1 MEMLQYGFLK
11 NAFLAGGMIAL
22 IAPVIGVYI
31 VLRRQSLVAE
41 TLSHVSLAGVALG
54 ALLGYYPMLTGMAAA
69 LFGAILVDT
78 LRRSFR
84 SYSELSIAILMSGG
98 LATALVL
105 MSMNQGVSRSFTS
118 YLFGSIIAVNATD
131 LMVMAGVMVLCALFF
146 FFLWRPMY
154 VLTFD
159 EETAEVSGIPTRWLS
174 LSFSLLTGLVVAVSM
189 PIVGVLLVSSLMVL
203 PAAIALRLSKGFTLA
218 VVLAVVI
225 GLVGVLSGLT
235 LSFYQD
241 IPPGGTIVLVLIG
254 ILIAVLGIKRLVL
267 FFQTRFGSKEDA
279 GMVAS
284 KTVEER

>member
-1 MEMLQYGFLK
+1 
-11 NAFLAGGMIAL
+11 MIAL

-54 ALLGYYPMLTGMAAA
+54 ALLGFYPMLTGMAAA
-69 LFGAILVDT
+69 LIGAILVDN

-105 MSMNQGVSRSFTS
+105 MSLNQGVSRSFTS
-118 YLFGSIIAVNATD
+118 YLFGSIIAVSADD
-131 LMVMAGVMVLCALFF
+131 LWVMAGVLALCALFF

-159 EETAEVSGIPTRWLS
+159 EETAQASGIPTKWLS
-174 LSFSLLTGLVVAVSM
+174 LAFSLLTGLVVAVSM

-203 PAAIALRLSKGFTLA
+203 PAAIALRVSKGFTLA
-218 VVLAVVI
+218 VIVAVLI
-225 GLVGVLSGLT
+225 GLLGVLSGLT
-235 LSFYQD
+235 LSFYND
-241 IPPGGTIVLVLIG
+241 IPPGGTIVLVL
-254 ILIAVLGIKRLVL
+254 LFLLVAVLGIKRLVL
-267 FFQTRFGSKEDA
+267 FFQTRFGSKEAAHDA
-279 GMVAS
+279 RQV
-284 KTVEER
+284 